1 MQKNLPNGWE
11 DSLIWSPEKGMG
23 FHPREPIS
31 YEHDYWEKYLGYDD
45 TPLGEALT
53 AARKELVDFY
63 YRGSVVDIGIGGGK
77 FVLSMGARGFGF
89 DVNTDA
95 INWLM
100 ANNRFCD
107 PYAGPVSCITCW
119 DSLEHIPHPENL
131 INQVTDWV
139 FVSLPIFENP
149 NTITKSKHYRPGEHI
164 WYWSDSGLTKWFKE
178 LGFELIE
185 KNNMETDLGREAIST
200 YVFRR
205 IE

>member
-1 MQKNLPNGWE
+1 MQKSLPNGWE
-11 DSLIWSPEKGMG
+11 DSLIWCPERGMG
-23 FHPREPIS
+23 FHPREPMS
-31 YEHDYWEKYLGYDD
+31 YEHDYWEKYLVMDD
-45 TPLGEALT
+45 TPLGDALT

-63 YRGSVVDIGIGGGK
+63 YSGPIVDVGIGGGK
-77 FVLSMGARGFGF
+77 FVRSMDDRGFGF

-107 PYAGPVSCITCW
+107 PYASNVDCISCW
-119 DSLEHIPHPENL
+119 DSLEHICHPEAL
-131 INQVTDWV
+131 INQVNQWV

-149 NTITKSKHYRPGEHI
+149 NTITQSKHYRPGEHI
-164 WYWSDSGLTKWFKE
+164 WYWSDFGLTKWFKE
-178 LGFELIE
+178 LGFQLVE

-205 IE
+205 IK

>member
-1 MQKNLPNGWE
+1 MQKSLPNGWE
-11 DSLIWSPEKGMG
+11 DSLIWCPDKGMG

-77 FVLSMGARGFGF
+77 FVLSMGAKGFGY
-89 DVNTDA
+89 DVNKDA

-100 ANNRFCD
+100 AFDRFCD
-107 PYAGPVSCITCW
+107 PYSGPVSCITCW
-119 DSLEHIPHPENL
+119 DSLEHIQNPENL

-164 WYWSDSGLTKWFKE
+164 WYWSDFGLINWFKT

-205 IE
+205 M